1 MISSNFLSS
10 FSSSFDP
17 RPFAFWFLNQLLI
30 EQRNY
35 AHIPTY
41 IFKAENALDGLSS
54 SAAAPNASSSATA
67 TATAPAASQSAKKDP
82 YAPTYAK
89 LALCTALSLLSQ
101 GAYAKAGAKLLSLPA
116 SGAGGAWIGTI
127 VGPGDISTYAT
138 LCALATLDRPEVKR
152 KLVDGDAAPAV
163 GEGGMRELVD
173 AWMTSRFK
181 TVLELLQRYS
191 VSSSMFASTALTS
204 LVFLTSFICP
214 LDATRTRP
222 HPRSTRREPD
232 DINPRAGGRALFPA
246 ICDRP
251 A

>member
-1 MISSNFLSS
+1 MIFPYLSPP
-10 FSSSFDP
+10 FSSSSDP
-17 RPFAFWFLNQLLI
+17 CLPAFWFLNQLLI

-54 SAAAPNASSSATA
+54 SAAAPNASSSTAATA
-67 TATAPAASQSAKKDP
+67 AAPPASQSTKKDP

-89 LALCTALSLLSQ
+89 LALCNALSLLSQ

-163 GEGGMRELVD
+163 GSRPGGSSVMPSTMESL
-173 AWMTSRFK
+173 RFWARANCGRPAASAADVR
-181 TVLELLQRYS
+181 TPW
-191 VSSSMFASTALTS
+191 SSSSAKM
-204 LVFLTSFICP
+204 
-214 LDATRTRP
+214 
-222 HPRSTRREPD
+222 
-232 DINPRAGGRALFPA
+232 
-246 ICDRP
+246 
-251 A
+251 